1 MQTFPFTL
9 FFLRNRK
16 LSGPPP
22 YLTPAAEDT
31 KDFINMAC
39 ADRKTPGAGRK
50 RCGEENKQKTGCVI
64 PFFQIM
70 IYQYATP

>member
-1 MQTFPFTL
+1 MQKLPFTL

-16 LSGPPP
+16 LSDPPP

-31 KDFINMAC
+31 KDLINMA
-39 ADRKTPGAGRK
+39 ARTGKLQVRAESAAVKKT
-50 RCGEENKQKTGCVI
+50 NKKTGCVI